1 MMLITTD
8 QKLSKKKKMAV
19 SDKKLDINKDFENE

>member
-8 QKLSKKKKMAV
+8 QKLSKKKMAV
-19 SDKKLDINKDFENE
+19 SDKKFGIEKGFENG

>member
-8 QKLSKKKKMAV
+8 QKLPKKKMTI
-19 SDKKLDINKDFENE
+19 SDKKLDIEMDFENG